1 MSKQFS
7 GDLVERDKSL
17 NKTKKSIKIKRNV
30 VLKEK
35 TPLNEKKIRK
45 ENNRKR
51 NWLIYTPMGNNIR

>member
-7 GDLVERDKSL
+7 GDLVARDKSL

-35 TPLNEKKIRK
+35 TPLNEKKEEKKITGK
-45 ENNRKR
+45 E
-51 NWLIYTPMGNNIR
+51 IG